1 MADKEK
7 LNYVAYKIIEIF
19 EATYPRDQFY
29 IDEKIERL
37 AEFSENKAETLHW
50 AMSQL
55 DDRNFKLLCEKL
67 DLAHLDQGHF
77 NVFEH
82 IMQKL

>member
-1 MADKEK
+1 MANKDS
-7 LNYVAYKIIEIF
+7 LNYVAYKIVEVL
-19 EATYPRDQFY
+19 EAAFPGDQYY

-37 AEFSENKAETLHW
+37 AEFGENKAETLHW

-55 DDRNFKLLCEKL
+55 DDRNFKILCEKL

>member
-1 MADKEK
+1 MANKDS
-7 LNYVAYKIIEIF
+7 LNYVAYKIVEVL
-19 EATYPRDQFY
+19 EAAFPGGQYY
-29 IDEKIERL
+29 IDEKIKLL
-37 AEFSENKAETLHW
+37 ADFGDNKAETLHW
-50 AMSQL
+50 AMHQL
-55 DDRNFKLLCEKL
+55 SERNFKLLCEKL

>member
-37 AEFSENKAETLHW
+37 AEFSENKAGTLHW

-77 NVFEH
+77 NVFDH

>member
-37 AEFSENKAETLHW
+37 AEFSKNKAETLHW

-77 NVFEH
+77 NVFDH

>member
-19 EATYPRDQFY
+19 EATYPCDQFY

-37 AEFSENKAETLHW
+37 
-50 AMSQL
+50 
-55 DDRNFKLLCEKL
+55 
-67 DLAHLDQGHF
+67 
-77 NVFEH
+77 
-82 IMQKL
+82 MQKL

>member
-50 AMSQL
+50 AMHQL
-55 DDRNFKLLCEKL
+55 SERNFKLLCEKL

-77 NVFEH
+77 NVFDH

>member
-1 MADKEK
+1 MADKKK

-37 AEFSENKAETLHW
+37 AEFGENKAETLHW

-55 DDRNFKLLCEKL
+55 DDRKFKLLCEKL

-77 NVFEH
+77 NVFDH